1 MIAATLV
8 LRLPRDATSVPLT
21 RRILD
26 TALASLGVT
35 EDCRADVR
43 LALSEACT
51 NVIRHAEP
59 SQNYQVQVGFDEKSC
74 IIEVTDD
81 GPGID
86 DAASLELADP
96 APIPSPLDESG
107 RGLRI
112 IALVADE
119 VEVRRRRPKGTLLR
133 FVKRLSWIQD
143 QPPSNSAKPRPR

>member
-8 LRLPRDATSVPLT
+8 LRLPRDASSVPLT
-21 RRILD
+21 RRVLD
-26 TALASLGVT
+26 AALASLGVT

-51 NVIRHAEP
+51 NVIRHAER
-59 SQNYQVQVGFDEKSC
+59 SQNYQVQVGFDETQC
-74 IIEVTDD
+74 TIEVTDD

-86 DAASLELADP
+86 DPEPLDP
-96 APIPSPLDESG
+96 QDPEPLPSPFSESG

-133 FVKRLSWIQD
+133 FVKRLSWVQD
-143 QPPSNSAKPRPR
+143 QRPSNSARPRPR